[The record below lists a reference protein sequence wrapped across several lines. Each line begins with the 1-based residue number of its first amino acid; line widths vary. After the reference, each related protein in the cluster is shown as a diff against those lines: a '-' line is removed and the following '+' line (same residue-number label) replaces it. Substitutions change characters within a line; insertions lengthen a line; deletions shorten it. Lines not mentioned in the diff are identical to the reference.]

1 MKGIFSNPLLTAL
14 ARSMQ
19 FFKVINRPAALVL
32 FPMILALVLF
42 FKWIFNNTVHGK

>member
-1 MKGIFSNPLLTAL
+1 
-14 ARSMQ
+14 
-19 FFKVINRPAALVL
+19 VL